1 MRQVDQRV
9 SVRCELTALD
19 AQGVV
24 GYVNHRLV
32 VAGLGGSSVE
42 FTAAALEAIHHGS
55 GGVPRVINR
64 LCDRTLERAY
74 AAGTRTIDSESVWDA
89 IEDLGPAHGIAE
101 RASVAKPAAKDPS
114 VPLPSPSP
122 ALESVTIINVPAEAP
137 SALMEEFRSEADLP
151 VARPRSTA
159 HSVTRR
165 QWAAVAAASMLIVA
179 ASVGVPA
186 CYLRAHMVDHDVV
199 TAPGPPPLPPPTF
212 SPPSALAPT
221 VNSSD
226 TASSPEDAAAP
237 TSVSEAREE
246 GTYTIMVASFTNPE
260 RAQRLVEELT
270 NAGYRA
276 RAVEHDWGPPRGR
289 LLQVNVGGYVSAT
302 DAERDLQQIRELP
315 GGYRDARVIVRE

>member
-1 MRQVDQRV
+1 VDQRV

-42 FTAAALEAIHHGS
+42 FTSAALEALHQGS

-74 AAGTRTIDSESVWDA
+74 AAGTRTIDSEFVWAA
-89 IEDLGPAHGIAE
+89 IEDLGPVHGIAE
-101 RASVAKPAAKDPS
+101 RATVAKPAAKAPT
-114 VPLPSPSP
+114 VPTPSPSP
-122 ALESVTIINVPAEAP
+122 SPTLESVTIIDVPAEAP

-151 VARPRSTA
+151 VSRPGSTV

-165 QWAAVAAASMLIVA
+165 QWAVVAVASMLIVV

-186 CYLRAHMVDHDVV
+186 GYLRAHMVDHDVV
-199 TAPGPPPLPPPTF
+199 TGPEPPLPHRTL
-212 SPPSALAPT
+212 SPST
-221 VNSSD
+221 VLTPKVASTD
-226 TASSPEDAAAP
+226 QASSPANSASPASASAANR
-237 TSVSEAREE
+237 VN
-246 GTYTIMVASFTNPE
+246 YTILVASFTNPE
-260 RAQRLVEELT
+260 RAQRLVDELT

-276 RAVEHDWGPPRGR
+276 RVLGHDWGPPRGR
-289 LLQVNVGGYVSAT
+289 LLQVNVEGYVSAS
-302 DAERDLQQIRELP
+302 DADRDLQQIRELP
-315 GGYRDARVIVRE
+315 GGYRDARVIERE